1 MAATEGATTQSQWS
15 LDPQVAKVLAER
27 GVVSDVDRSG
37 LVHLLVKVP
46 DLEGAARADVG
57 VELNQE
63 TDGCVAL
70 AVLLHDDPDQ
80 PPISCDLRF
89 FPDHAADLRALQGL
103 LETSQF
109 RLLPCCHDGR
119 RWSVGPV
126 QTFRLPP
133 NALLRLK
140 HYSLSWPTAD
150 EPVQAPSIRPPS
162 PAVPGARGPDP
173 RDTVIRKLKE
183 QVEGLRAQL
192 QERDKRIV
200 ELEDELHDI
209 KSRGRGYRLTGERKT
224 WWKPFS

>member
-1 MAATEGATTQSQWS
+1 M
-15 LDPQVAKVLAER
+15 
-27 GVVSDVDRSG
+27 
-37 LVHLLVKVP
+37 KVP
-46 DLEGAARADVG
+46 DLDGAARADVS
-57 VELNQE
+57 VELSQE
-63 TDGCVAL
+63 DDGCVAL
-70 AVLLHDDPDQ
+70 AVLLYDDPEQ

-109 RLLPCCHDGR
+109 RLLPCSHDGR
-119 RWSVGPV
+119 RWSVGQA
-126 QTFRLPP
+126 QTFRLPA

-140 HYSLSWPTAD
+140 HYSLSWPVVLPPPEIAEPTAT
-150 EPVQAPSIRPPS
+150 APS
-162 PAVPGARGPDP
+162 PGGRAADP

-200 ELEDELHDI
+200 ELEDELCEI
-209 KSRGRGYRLTGERKT
+209 KGRGRGYRLSSDKKS